1 VLPKRYR
8 LIRTEDFARVRE
20 QGECFTTR
28 RLVLC
33 YQRNKGAQLRVGFSV
48 SKRVGGAVV
57 RNQVKRRLRAG
68 IRPFCQ
74 VIEPGYDLVVIARQ
88 QASTASGPELGAD
101 LSLLLGK
108 ARLYRAGTDGA

>member
-1 VLPKRYR
+1 MLPKRYR
-8 LIRTEDFARVRE
+8 LTRSEDFTRVRE
-20 QGECFTTR
+20 EGECYTTR

-33 YQRNKGAQLRVGFSV
+33 FRRNQGAMLRVGFSV

-68 IRPFCQ
+68 IRPFCE
-74 VIEPGYDLVVIARQ
+74 VMAPGWDLVVIARQ
-88 QASTASGPELGAD
+88 QASMATGPELGAD

-108 ARLYRAGTDGA
+108 ARLYRADAHAV